1 MGGNRCSSKVDSCDS
16 DAEEGYSADYVPEAS
31 SPLDVH
37 YDVDMINGNDSLI
50 IGTSNPFN
58 CSLFAGEIN
67 LSFTLS
73 LVVQVVQAQAQ
84 VHAMNEFGKIR
95 ANCMIS
101 RETFQ
106 SYHVMLLNEMFF
118 DKVQVIEWC
127 DESSFR
133 TIQAIS
139 SET

>member
-1 MGGNRCSSKVDSCDS
+1 MESNGGPLFFGGVLFLGGNRCSSKVDSCDS

-67 LSFTLS
+67 LSFSLS
-73 LVVQVVQAQAQ
+73 RCSSCSGSGSGTCNERVWKNTCQLHDIKRNVSKLPCYVVERNVL
-84 VHAMNEFGKIR
+84 R
-95 ANCMIS
+95 
-101 RETFQ
+101 
-106 SYHVMLLNEMFF
+106 
-118 DKVQVIEWC
+118 
-127 DESSFR
+127 
-133 TIQAIS
+133 
-139 SET
+139 